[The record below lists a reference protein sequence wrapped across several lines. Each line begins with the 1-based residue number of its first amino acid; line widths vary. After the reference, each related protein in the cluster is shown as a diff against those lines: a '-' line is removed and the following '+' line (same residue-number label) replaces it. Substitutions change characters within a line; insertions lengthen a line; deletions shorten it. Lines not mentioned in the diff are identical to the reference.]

1 MSNSDPNTS
10 LQVPSRD
17 VIPAV
22 KQGAMLSAHAAS
34 QAGPPSAEGQ
44 PRLAARAPQGTKGTR
59 SLPSSQAPGRA
70 VYRGWKES
78 LTVAAVLLFGK
89 PETHPTAQLNFP
101 LSAREVRRGRGRGQR
116 GDQQLSKTDSPAG
129 TPHPPRAAQP
139 FHSVPLNPTPQDAF
153 PYCQGHD
160 TTPSTKSRPRPWVAA
175 GQQREPP
182 ALTLPARVWP
192 GRNRCSSVSPILT
205 PPLPSFPFQCCE
217 REVLESTL

>member
-1 MSNSDPNTS
+1 MSNPDPNTS
-10 LQVPSRD
+10 PQVPSRD

-44 PRLAARAPQGTKGTR
+44 PRLAAHAPQGTKGTR

-116 GDQQLSKTDSPAG
+116 GDQQLSKRFTSGRTSSSKSCAAI
-129 TPHPPRAAQP
+129 PHRTIKSYTTRCFSILPRTR
-139 FHSVPLNPTPQDAF
+139 HNT
-153 PYCQGHD
+153 
-160 TTPSTKSRPRPWVAA
+160 
-175 GQQREPP
+175 
-182 ALTLPARVWP
+182 
-192 GRNRCSSVSPILT
+192 
-205 PPLPSFPFQCCE
+205 
-217 REVLESTL
+217 

>member
-10 LQVPSRD
+10 PQVPSRD

-44 PRLAARAPQGTKGTR
+44 PRLAARAPQGMKGTR

-101 LSAREVRRGRGRGQR
+101 LSAGKCEEAGAGDRGET
-116 GDQQLSKTDSPAG
+116 SSFPKDSPAG
-129 TPHPPRAAQP
+129 APHPPRAAQP

-182 ALTLPARVWP
+182 ALTLPAWVWP